1 MSMITPAI
9 WQKEIWQIKRI
20 ITINLSQSNDNL
32 SDSVSQRCAEF
43 FFILELIQL
52 NLSYFTLAEGGWRN
66 MKNEKYEKQF
76 FGNNFYWKTFLVG
89 TYHKIPDLSK
99 AIEKFPIWKSNWN
112 FLKLLFDDKR
122 KKTQEM
128 KMRHYY

>member
-1 MSMITPAI
+1 MTNKKNNHDQPV
-9 WQKEIWQIKRI
+9 
-20 ITINLSQSNDNL
+20 
-32 SDSVSQRCAEF
+32 SVQRQFVRFCISKMCRV

-52 NLSYFTLAEGGWRN
+52 NLSYFTLEEGGWRN
-66 MKNEKYEKQF
+66 KLYEKYEEQLF